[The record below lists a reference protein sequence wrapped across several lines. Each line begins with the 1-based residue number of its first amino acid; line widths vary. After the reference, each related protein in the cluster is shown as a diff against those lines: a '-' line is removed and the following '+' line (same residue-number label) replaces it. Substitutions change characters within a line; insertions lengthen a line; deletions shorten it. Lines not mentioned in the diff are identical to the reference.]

1 MADAVAVEQ
10 RADVGP
16 LGFQRPSLLGVGTII
31 WLGSELMFFSG
42 LFAAY
47 FTIRANAPVW
57 PPAGIHV
64 DVLQSGMFTLVLLM
78 SSVTVQK
85 ALYEEEKG
93 RRTSAR
99 WWLFLTILMGALF
112 LSNQFVEW
120 RTVDFSPSTNAY
132 GSLFFVMSGL
142 HGLHVSIGLVAM
154 AGVLG
159 RMIGPRGD
167 PGEKNVFQAVSYYW
181 HFVDIVW
188 IGLYSALFLLK

>member
-1 MADAVAVEQ
+1 VADAVAVERQ
-10 RADVGP
+10 DVGP

-42 LFAAY
+42 LFAAF
-47 FTIRANAPVW
+47 FTIRGHASVW
-57 PPAGIHV
+57 PPAGIHL
-64 DVLQSGMFTLVLLM
+64 DVLQAGFFTLVLLM

-85 ALYEEEKG
+85 AVYEEEKG
-93 RRTSAR
+93 RRSSAR
-99 WWLFLTILMGALF
+99 WWLILTIAMGATF
-112 LSNQFVEW
+112 LWNQFTEW

-132 GSLFFVMSGL
+132 GSLFYVMSGL

-154 AGVLG
+154 AAVLG

-181 HFVDIVW
+181 HFVDVVW
-188 IGLYSALFLLK
+188 IGLYSCLFLLK